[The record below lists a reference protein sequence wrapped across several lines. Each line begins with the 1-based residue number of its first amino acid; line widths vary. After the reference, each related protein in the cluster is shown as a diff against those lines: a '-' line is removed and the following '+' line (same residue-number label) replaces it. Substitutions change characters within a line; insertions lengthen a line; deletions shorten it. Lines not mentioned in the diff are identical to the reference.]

1 MHINGTN
8 TVIAKKNGKAGINVA
23 ANSIESDYS
32 ILTVDGDGILNVTG
46 TATGDF
52 KNEDSKEDT

>member
-1 MHINGTN
+1 M
-8 TVIAKKNGKAGINVA
+8 A

-46 TATGDF
+46 TAQASGIGA
-52 KNEDSKEDT
+52 ESKSITW

>member
-1 MHINGTN
+1 M
-8 TVIAKKNGKAGINVA
+8 A

-46 TATGDF
+46 TAQASGIGAN
-52 KNEDSKEDT
+52 KNQYMVRL